1 MNKAEFLEKLSG
13 LVKMAKAQE
22 NQITID
28 EVKTYFA
35 EEDLTEEQMELVF
48 DYLLA
53 QKVVVKGYLK
63 MGVSEAEEEKVT
75 LTADEE
81 AYLKEYLEDLNA
93 FKEEETGE
101 REGLF
106 EKVAWG
112 DELARQRLIELYLR
126 DVVDIAKE
134 MYHSEVFLGDL
145 IQEGNVGLIMGIE
158 MVSGKDGA
166 HEFII
171 SQIKESIQALIEEHT
186 ELKNRDKKMVE
197 KVSLLDESITSLT
210 EELGRKVSIDEL
222 AVYMGMDE
230 EEILDILKLTGEE
243 TEEDEK
249 EEEA

>member
-13 LVKMAKAQE
+13 LVMMAKNQE

-28 EVKTYFA
+28 EVKVYFS

-63 MGVSEAEEEKVT
+63 MGQSEAEGEK
-75 LTADEE
+75 LTYTDEEE
-81 AYLKEYLEDLNA
+81 AYLKEYLEDLKV
-93 FKEEETGE
+93 FKKEEPGE
-101 REGLF
+101 RENLF
-106 EKVAWG
+106 DKVAWG
-112 DELARQRLIELYLR
+112 DEPARQRLIELYLM
-126 DVVDIAKE
+126 DVVEIAKE
-134 MYHSEVFLGDL
+134 MYHPEVFLGDL

-158 MVSGKDGA
+158 MVSGKEGA

-171 SQIKESIQALIEEHT
+171 SQIQENIQALIEEHT
-186 ELKNRDKKMVE
+186 ELKSRDKKMVE
-197 KVSLLDESITSLT
+197 KVSLLDESITTLT

-243 TEEDEK
+243 TEDEK
-249 EEEA
+249 EEEV

>member
-13 LVKMAKAQE
+13 LVQKAKNQE
-22 NQITID
+22 SQITID
-28 EVKTYFA
+28 EVKTYFVK
-35 EEDLTEEQMELVF
+35 EDLTEEQMELVF

-63 MGVSEAEEEKVT
+63 MDTSEAEEEKIT
-75 LTADEE
+75 FTDEEE
-81 AYLKEYLEDLNA
+81 AYLKEYLEDLKA
-93 FKEEETGE
+93 FKKEEDGEKET
-101 REGLF
+101 LWD
-106 EKVAWG
+106 KVAWG
-112 DELARQRLIELYLR
+112 DDLARQRLIELYLLE
-126 DVVDIAKE
+126 VVKIAKE
-134 MYHSEVFLGDL
+134 MYHPEVFLGDL

-158 MVSGKDGA
+158 MISGKDGA
-166 HEFII
+166 HEFIV

-243 TEEDEK
+243 TEDEK

>member
-35 EEDLTEEQMELVF
+35 QEDLTEEQMELVF

-63 MGVSEAEEEKVT
+63 MGAPEVEEEKVT
-75 LTADEE
+75 YTDEEE
-81 AYLKEYLEDLNA
+81 AYLKEYLEDLKA
-93 FKEEETGE
+93 FKKEETSE
-101 REGLF
+101 RESLF
-106 EKVAWG
+106 DKVAWG
-112 DELARQRLIELYLR
+112 DEIARQRLIELYLM
-126 DVVDIAKE
+126 DVVEIAKK
-134 MYHSEVFLGDL
+134 MYHPEVFLGDL

-158 MVSGKDGA
+158 MVSEKEGA
-166 HEFII
+166 HDII
-171 SQIKESIQALIEEHT
+171 VSQIKESMQALIEENT

-197 KVSLLDESITSLT
+197 KVSLLDESITNLT

-243 TEEDEK
+243 TEDEK

>member
-63 MGVSEAEEEKVT
+63 MEVPEAEEEKVN

-81 AYLKEYLEDLNA
+81 AYVKEYLEDLNA

-112 DELARQRLIELYLR
+112 DELARQRLIELYLM
-126 DVVDIAKE
+126 DVVEIAKK
-134 MYHSEVFLGDL
+134 MYHLCRKILQNKKKAKEYLRQNG
-145 IQEGNVGLIMGIE
+145 
-158 MVSGKDGA
+158 GKA
-166 HEFII
+166 
-171 SQIKESIQALIEEHT
+171 
-186 ELKNRDKKMVE
+186 
-197 KVSLLDESITSLT
+197 
-210 EELGRKVSIDEL
+210 
-222 AVYMGMDE
+222 AVQMQWKP
-230 EEILDILKLTGEE
+230 L
-243 TEEDEK
+243 
-249 EEEA
+249 

>member
-1 MNKAEFLEKLSG
+1 MNKTEFLEKLSG

-63 MGVSEAEEEKVT
+63 MDASETEEEKIT
-75 LTADEE
+75 LTDDEE
-81 AYLKEYLEDLNA
+81 AYLKEYLEDLKA
-93 FKEEETGE
+93 FKKEEVGE
-101 REGLF
+101 REGLY

-112 DELARQRLIELYLR
+112 DEIARQRLIELYLL
-126 DVVDIAKE
+126 DVVEIAKE
-134 MYHSEVFLGDL
+134 MYHPEVFLGDL

-158 MVSGKDGA
+158 MISENAGA
-166 HEFII
+166 HEFIV

-186 ELKNRDKKMVE
+186 ELKNRDKKMIE
-197 KVSLLDESITSLT
+197 KVSLLDESITNLT

-243 TEEDEK
+243 TEDEK

>member
-13 LVKMAKAQE
+13 LVKMAKTQE

-35 EEDLTEEQMELVF
+35 KEELTEEQMELVF

-63 MGVSEAEEEKVT
+63 MGVSEEVDDKIVFTAE
-75 LTADEE
+75 EE
-81 AYLKEYLEDLNA
+81 AYLKEYQEDLKA
-93 FKEEETGE
+93 FRKEEAGE
-101 REGLF
+101 REALF

-112 DELARQRLIELYLR
+112 DEIARQRLIELYLS
-126 DVVDIAKE
+126 DVIQIAKE

-145 IQEGNVGLIMGIE
+145 IQEGNIGLIMGIE
-158 MVSGKDGA
+158 MISGKEGA
-166 HEFII
+166 HEFIV
-171 SQIKESIQALIEEHT
+171 SQIRESIQALVEEHT

-197 KVSLLDESITSLT
+197 KVSLLDESITTLT